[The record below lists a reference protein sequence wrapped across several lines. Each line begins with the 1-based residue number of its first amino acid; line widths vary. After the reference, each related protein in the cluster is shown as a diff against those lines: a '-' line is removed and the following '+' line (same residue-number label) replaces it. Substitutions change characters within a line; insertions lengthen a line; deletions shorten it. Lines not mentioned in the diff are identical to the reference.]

1 MTCLPAAETPQHRSQ
16 YLTLDCGPEFSLRAV
31 SLFLSPRQ
39 KMTGSY
45 RLSPYRGRGLVAAL
59 AALLVVSGGPDRVLA
74 AEVTPATISEAK
86 SSLRTVEIPV
96 EGMACFV
103 CAGTVKNTVKSLAG
117 VLRVEVS
124 LEKRSATVTYF
135 GNEHVPERLV
145 AAIDKLGY
153 KAGTPKDI
161 P

>member
-1 MTCLPAAETPQHRSQ
+1 MTH
-16 YLTLDCGPEFSLRAV
+16 
-31 SLFLSPRQ
+31 
-39 KMTGSY
+39 SY
-45 RLSPYRGRGLVAAL
+45 RLWLYLGRGLVVAAFAGL
-59 AALLVVSGGPDRVLA
+59 IISGVPDRVLA
-74 AEVTPATISEAK
+74 AEVTPATTTSEGK

-135 GNEHVPERLV
+135 GDEHVPERIV
-145 AAIDKLGY
+145 AAIDNLGY
-153 KAGTPKDI
+153 KAGNPRETP
-161 P
+161 